1 MTPRRTW
8 TVLLALLALLTL
20 GAFAIDRSSW
30 PSLVGDEATVKTYA
44 KSGERIV
51 LKAENPDYED
61 IVPAPGG
68 AECRILGRVFEVRRR
83 L

>member
-1 MTPRRTW
+1 M
-8 TVLLALLALLTL
+8 VVA
-20 GAFAIDRSSW
+20 
-30 PSLVGDEATVKTYA
+30 LVGDEATVKTYA

-68 AECRILGRVFEVRRR
+68 AEFRILGRVFEVRRR